1 MTLLDTGSIFWVARD
16 LEFTRL
22 QVLFVRWSSQVI
34 LEYISDVPSELAV
47 YLNRTQSSSSFIVV
61 ELMSE
66 GTVVGVFAQ
75 KLKPFMS
82 VAEAEVRAMS
92 V

>member
-16 LEFTRL
+16 LEFTWL
-22 QVLFVRWSSQVI
+22 QVFVRWSSQVI

-47 YLNRTQSSSSFIVV
+47 YRNRTQSPSSFIVV

-66 GTVVGVFAQ
+66 GTVVGVLAQ

>member
-1 MTLLDTGSIFWVARD
+1 MTLLDMGSIFWVARD
-16 LEFTRL
+16 LEFTWL
-22 QVLFVRWSSQVI
+22 QVFVRWSSQVI